1 MVRQQEEARLCG
13 RRVLS
18 YDEWEKE
25 ELDKKKEM
33 EKKKKDEEHLERKKK
48 EFQIVTA
55 RKSALQQQIAE
66 REQEEERGRQAERIL
81 RQEIAQAPT
90 STSSRA
96 TKSGLSQMEVAMMQE
111 QMKALPPAPKKL
123 EKAEKPKKT
132 EKPEQD
138 QEAPKQP
145 KVILKEAEHKM
156 PPGGHGLH
164 GGQAPLPGPPPMW
177 FQGIFQSSPRPMLR
191 PPLQQ
196 QMQQIQIQLQP
207 QHRSL
212 DLGPT
217 RQPNPEE
224 AAAASRWLDRHQGG
238 PTLDLTVFR
247 HPPGPAYFPGEPLSG
262 LQEDQPASQAAPAE
276 PAAPHGMHFAT
287 FSSWSTR

>member
-1 MVRQQEEARLCG
+1 ME
-13 RRVLS
+13 
-18 YDEWEKE
+18 
-25 ELDKKKEM
+25 KKKEM

-48 EFQIVTA
+48 ELQIVKA

-66 REQEEERGRQAERIL
+66 REQQEERGKQAECIP
-81 RQEIAQAPT
+81 RQERAQAPT

-111 QMKALPPAPKKL
+111 QMKALPPAPKKP

-132 EKPEQD
+132 EEPEQD

-145 KVILKEAEHKM
+145 MVILKQAEHKM
-156 PPGGHGLH
+156 PPGGHGQH
-164 GGQAPLPGPPPMW
+164 GGQAPLPGPPPVW
-177 FQGIFQSSPRPMLR
+177 FRSIFQSSPRPMLR
-191 PPLQQ
+191 PPLEQQ
-196 QMQQIQIQLQP
+196 TQQIQIQLQP

-247 HPPGPAYFPGEPLSG
+247 HPPGPAYLPGEPLSG

-276 PAAPHGMHFAT
+276 PAAPHGTHFAT
-287 FSSWSTR
+287 FSSWSLR